1 MTTTHG
7 FRPYSALFAAS
18 LALLSAC
25 SADRTTSPLI
35 PEGPQISASIATLSS
50 AQIIV
55 PGASVGSFTNAIT
68 ANNSGRVL
76 TEFWDNNSAD
86 VGPSSLQACN
96 IGFYAAGTLTTDCIN
111 EAAGSA
117 ANSQPGI
124 FTKYFGDGPDARDA
138 AGFMFAGSY
147 KYDITL
153 KGSFAGGASEVG
165 WFTKSGAGVYTFN
178 VVPAWSAR
186 TINSTLTINTGG
198 ANWGFFIRN
207 ATLTDGGCA
216 NPNTNCSDAE
226 GGFTAKPF
234 QQFAL
239 FENDAEDTFLVG
251 TEDNL
256 LELFPGAANSRDSD
270 YNDYI
275 FSVKATAILAG
286 QGCSPGYWKNHSA
299 WPAPYTP
306 NTLFSA
312 VFENAFP
319 GKTLQQVLSTGGG
332 GLNALGRQTV
342 SALLN
347 AKALGGRYELS
358 PQSVINQF
366 NAVFPGSDYTTLK
379 NAFEALT
386 DINGR
391 ICPLN

>member
-7 FRPYSALFAAS
+7 FRPYSALCAAS

-25 SADRTTSPLI
+25 ATDRTSSPLD
-35 PEGPQISASIATLSS
+35 PTTPQISANIVALSS
-50 AQIIV
+50 ALIIV
-55 PGASVGSFTNAIT
+55 PGASAGSFANLIS
-68 ANNSGRVL
+68 ANNSGRAL

-86 VGPSSLQACN
+86 VGPSALQACN
-96 IGFYAAGTLTTDCIN
+96 IGFYASGTLTGDCIN
-111 EAAGSA
+111 EAPGSA
-117 ANSQPGI
+117 GNQGGYV
-124 FTKYFGDGPDARDA
+124 KYFGDGPDSRDA
-138 AGFMFAGSY
+138 TGFMFAGNYSY
-147 KYDITL
+147 DVTL

-165 WFTKSGAGVYTFN
+165 WFTKTGAGVYTFN

-186 TINSTLTINTGG
+186 TINSTLNINTGG
-198 ANWGFFIRN
+198 AAWGFFIRN
-207 ATLTDGGCA
+207 TTLTDGGCA

-226 GGFTAKPF
+226 GGFDAKPF

-239 FENDAEDTFLVG
+239 FENSAEDTFLVG

-256 LELFPGAANSRDSD
+256 LELYPAAPNSRDSD

-286 QGCSPGYWKNHSA
+286 QGCSPGYWKTHSA

-306 NTLFSA
+306 GTLFSA

-319 GKTLQQVLSTGGG
+319 GKTLQQVLALQGG

-347 AKALGGRYELS
+347 AQANDVNYELS
-358 PQSVINQF
+358 PLDVITQF
-366 NAVFPGSDYTTLK
+366 NAVFPGADYTTLK
-379 NAFEALT
+379 NSFEALT